1 MRLFTVRLLTVVKEK
16 LMSLASR
23 LWDWWA
29 RRKDLERT
37 PPPGPPSDP
46 NHRTDVFRADLRG
59 SPRWYDPLT
68 VRSALNAA
76 CPDWPEL
83 VGQVSRA
90 AKPLPAT
97 IQQADPTAEPKR
109 REAADRHMMRL
120 ADACRAAFD
129 LPALQPDGSGYS
141 AGECLGVLTQYLD
154 YCRELMEKTRPLAN
168 SPAGTDSAGVS

>member
-1 MRLFTVRLLTVVKEK
+1 MT
-16 LMSLASR
+16 LASR
-23 LWDWWA
+23 FKDWWA
-29 RRKDLERT
+29 RRKESQI
-37 PPPGPPSDP
+37 PPPGQPLPAGPSRP
-46 NHRTDVFRADLRG
+46 GVFRADLRG
-59 SPRWYDPLT
+59 QPRWYDPLV
-68 VRSALNAA
+68 VRGTLNAT

-90 AKPLPAT
+90 ARPLPAT

-109 REAADRHMMRL
+109 RAAADRHL
-120 ADACRAAFD
+120 ADLATACRAAFD
-129 LPALQPDGSGYS
+129 LPALRPDGSGYS